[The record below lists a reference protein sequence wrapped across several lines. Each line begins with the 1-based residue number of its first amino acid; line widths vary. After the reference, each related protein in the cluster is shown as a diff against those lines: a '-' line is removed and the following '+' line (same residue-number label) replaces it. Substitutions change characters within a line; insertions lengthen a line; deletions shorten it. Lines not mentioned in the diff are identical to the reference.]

1 MYFNLLSCNMIKWIP
16 GVLVLMFFS
25 CKQPKKDNPS
35 SAVNEKIALMK
46 TDQAFSDMSLNKGM
60 KAAFIEY
67 IDSNGVLLRSGH
79 LPIIGAS
86 AIDFLIQQNDTSYSM
101 SWQPQNAF
109 VAQSADLGYTYGI
122 YAVQPTTVDTVLYG
136 TYVSIWRK
144 QGDGK
149 WKFVLDSG
157 NEGIDSSYLQY

>member
-1 MYFNLLSCNMIKWIP
+1 MIIRSLWAVIILGTIP
-16 GVLVLMFFS
+16 G
-25 CKQPKKDNPS
+25 CNEPAKKTS
-35 SAVNEKIALMK
+35 SPVDEKIALMRA
-46 TDQAFSDMSLNKGM
+46 DQAFSDFSLAKGM

-79 LPIIGAS
+79 LPIVGAN
-86 AIDFLIQQNDTSYSM
+86 AIDFLVQQDDTGYSM
-101 SWQPQNAF
+101 SWRPENAF
-109 VAQSADLGYTYGI
+109 VSQSADLGYTYGV
-122 YAVQPTTVDTVLYG
+122 YALKPNSMDTVLYG

-157 NEGIDSSYLQY
+157 NDGIDSTDQ